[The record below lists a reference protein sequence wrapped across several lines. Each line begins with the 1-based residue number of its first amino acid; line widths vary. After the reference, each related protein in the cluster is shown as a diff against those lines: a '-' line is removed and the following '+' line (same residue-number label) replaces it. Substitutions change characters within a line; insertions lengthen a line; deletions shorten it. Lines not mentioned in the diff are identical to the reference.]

1 MTTIDLAPL
10 FSGEQHETKI
20 SLSMPLD
27 GITDDIVSGTA
38 EVNGTCTDRV
48 GFAQLHLRIRLNATA
63 ICSRC
68 ARQFPYRAS
77 MERVCRLI
85 AGETGSEDEEEDY
98 YILDGTV
105 LDAQAL
111 SRELIILGVTVSAD
125 VLRQLQGALSQ
136 LRSRPERGLLQMRF
150 RASRPKAGK
159 ADGACKTARKRTII
173 IG

>member
-48 GFAQLHLRIRLNATA
+48 GFVQLHLRIRLNATA

-111 SRELIILGVTVSAD
+111 SRELIILGSPSALTCSD
-125 VLRQLQGALSQ
+125 NCKGLCPNCGADLN
-136 LRSRPERGLLQMRF
+136 EGC
-150 RASRPKAGK
+150 
-159 ADGACKTARKRTII
+159 CKCGSAHHDPRLAKLTELAKRLEKEQ
-173 IG
+173 